1 MSSKRLSQPPDGPQ
15 TLRRKPHAPRST
27 LPASAGAFLAGPR
40 SLASFDDEIA
50 FLTAS
55 IACLLDLSIANAIK
69 TLDTDGD
76 GLISLEEFKAIAWKC
91 ASPWRVACRHPA
103 HAPAQN
109 DAMTT

>member
-91 ASPWRVACRHPA
+91 ALG
-103 HAPAQN
+103 
-109 DAMTT
+109 